1 MKRYGLTEDGY
12 RRKFRTCKPAEGE
25 SPDMF
30 IVRIVTYLDRWIE
43 LSKSDK
49 SYEKLKDLIVRE
61 QFMDACPKD
70 LATSLREKDLPTL
83 ERVAKGADLFLK
95 ARNRKL
101 CDQPRKVL
109 QGNARPRMDSVR
121 PFEPEKK
128 FSGGQRAGEAK
139 TSVADQRPC
148 FKCKKTGHIARYC
161 TAVDS
166 TTKKAGAG
174 VVVKTTEVNTAEVRK
189 PAEDPTME
197 VTDDLQSEVE
207 GGMLKLA
214 SGKSVPVMTNCAALR
229 DPEKTRSLG
238 LPVLKGEIGGREVD
252 VMRDTGCE
260 GFVVR
265 KQLVDTSQ
273 LIGECCLLLRIDNTA
288 LLAEKG
294 VISLRT
300 PFLSGEV
307 KALCIPDAICD
318 VIVGNVE
325 GARSPEDPDMSV
337 MVGAATTRAQA
348 KR

>member
-1 MKRYGLTEDGY
+1 MKRYDLTEDGY
-12 RRKFRTCKPAEGE
+12 HRKFRT
-25 SPDMF
+25 DMF
-30 IVRIVTYLDRWIE
+30 IVHIVMYLDRWIE

-61 QFMDACPKD
+61 QFVDACPAD
-70 LATSLREKDLPTL
+70 LATTLREKDLSTL
-83 ERVAKGADLFLK
+83 EKEADLFLK

-101 CDQPRKVL
+101 CDQPRKVF
-109 QGNARPRMDSVR
+109 QGNARPRMDSVQSL
-121 PFEPEKK
+121 EPEKK
-128 FSGGQRAGEAK
+128 FNGGQCAREAK
-139 TSVADQRPC
+139 TSVADQRSC
-148 FKCKKTGHIARYC
+148 FKCKKSGYITQYC
-161 TAVDS
+161 TALDS

-189 PAEDPTME
+189 PAEGPTME

-207 GGMLKLA
+207 DGMLKLA
-214 SGKSVPVMTNCAALR
+214 SEKPVTVMKNCAALR

-238 LPVLKGEIGGREVD
+238 FPVLKGEIGGREVD

-260 GFVVR
+260 GVVVR
-265 KQLVDTSQ
+265 KQLVDVSQ
-273 LIGECCLLLRIDNTA
+273 LTGECCLLLRIDNTA
-288 LLAEKG
+288 LLAEKA
-294 VISLRT
+294 VFSLRT
-300 PFLSGEV
+300 PYLSGEV
-307 KALCIPDAICD
+307 KSLCIPDASCD